1 MTTFHGR
8 LLISSLP
15 DLRGIWGLSYDEGS
29 VISTVASASQLILA
43 PILPFFLTALGLRR
57 LLLPLSLGFV
67 CVAFCIPFI
76 SGYENLLV
84 AHALMGL
91 LIGSFVT
98 ATIQIMLKHLPPP
111 WWVVVLA
118 FFTFRVSLGIN
129 SGVSLGAFYLEY
141 MGWQWIYW
149 QSGLIMFVYFVL
161 LQRHLPPDTPI
172 RELLHKPDY
181 SGMAF
186 YCLSAVLI
194 YAGLD
199 QGERLGWF
207 DSGIITVFL
216 AGGTVSFL
224 LFLANEALV
233 ERPWAPPRLFADFN
247 IIMSVGMVII
257 YIFILSA
264 NSLLITLFLDTVHDL
279 RPLQSGLPL
288 LLVALL
294 QLLATPFCAFLVLKA
309 DTRLLCAT
317 GVLLMGLACYQ
328 GTFITAD
335 WVAADFFPMAIL
347 FAIGHPLVFLSLMA
361 FCMACFTAKT
371 AVGLLAY
378 IQVSPWIILD
388 MLLLV
393 ILFFLLNF
401 NRLESGKRIQETDN
415 AYTQLDR
422 VVLEAKVNGY
432 VAQVGF
438 GDFQQVKAGDVLLRV
453 QDADYRARTDQ
464 ARAVRD
470 KSAANLERLDLEIG
484 LQEACIRQARVAAE
498 NAAARLD
505 LASRENARVQ
515 KLFKCNAVSTRE
527 ADSAE
532 INLRTAQHSH
542 REALAEVRVQERKLE
557 LQKADRQLREADL
570 RAAEAQLQSAL
581 IDLGHTIITAP
592 GNGHT
597 GARKIQVGD
606 LVREGMQVASLVLDM
621 PPYIVANY
629 KETQIGNIRAGQP
642 VEILIDTFPGHTF
655 KGHVESISPATGAT
669 FSLLPKDTSS
679 GNFTKVVQ
687 RIPVRIAFEPGQE
700 RLPEIRS
707 GMSVITRIDTGRGQ
721 TGA

>member
-84 AHALMGL
+84 AHALRGL

-371 AVGLLAY
+371 AVGLLALFRL
-378 IQVSPWIILD
+378 SPWIILG

-401 NRLESGKRIQETDN
+401 NRMESGKRIQETDN

-515 KLFKCNAVSTRE
+515 NLFKCNAVSTRE

-606 LVREGMQVASLVLDM
+606 LVREGMQVVSLVLDM

-707 GMSVITRIDTGRGQ
+707 GMSVITRIDTGSGQ

>member
-15 DLRGIWGLSYDEGS
+15 NLRGIWGLSYDEGS

-67 CVAFCIPFI
+67 CVAFCIPSI

-129 SGVSLGAFYLEY
+129 SGVSLGPFIWNIWA
-141 MGWQWIYW
+141 GNGSTGSPGSSCSSI
-149 QSGLIMFVYFVL
+149 SSCSSAICP
-161 LQRHLPPDTPI
+161 RIRI

-216 AGGTVSFL
+216 AGGIVSFL

-264 NSLLITLFLDTVHDL
+264 NSLLITLFLDTMHDL

-378 IQVSPWIILD
+378 IQVSRISTPIAGNALFLLLIRQREDLYFSQTGSRLTGDAPAVARFLDSGGSLDQLGQQLQTDAFILGIND
-388 MLLLV
+388 VFALCVCIALGTMLLLA
-393 ILFFLLNF
+393 F
-401 NRLESGKRIQETDN
+401 
-415 AYTQLDR
+415 
-422 VVLEAKVNGY
+422 
-432 VAQVGF
+432 
-438 GDFQQVKAGDVLLRV
+438 VKA
-453 QDADYRARTDQ
+453 
-464 ARAVRD
+464 
-470 KSAANLERLDLEIG
+470 
-484 LQEACIRQARVAAE
+484 
-498 NAAARLD
+498 
-505 LASRENARVQ
+505 
-515 KLFKCNAVSTRE
+515 
-527 ADSAE
+527 
-532 INLRTAQHSH
+532 
-542 REALAEVRVQERKLE
+542 
-557 LQKADRQLREADL
+557 
-570 RAAEAQLQSAL
+570 
-581 IDLGHTIITAP
+581 
-592 GNGHT
+592 
-597 GARKIQVGD
+597 
-606 LVREGMQVASLVLDM
+606 
-621 PPYIVANY
+621 
-629 KETQIGNIRAGQP
+629 
-642 VEILIDTFPGHTF
+642 
-655 KGHVESISPATGAT
+655 
-669 FSLLPKDTSS
+669 
-679 GNFTKVVQ
+679 
-687 RIPVRIAFEPGQE
+687 
-700 RLPEIRS
+700 
-707 GMSVITRIDTGRGQ
+707 
-721 TGA
+721 

>member
-1 MTTFHGR
+1 MTAC
-8 LLISSLP
+8 
-15 DLRGIWGLSYDEGS
+15 W
-29 VISTVASASQLILA
+29 
-43 PILPFFLTALGLRR
+43 PFFR
-57 LLLPLSLGFV
+57 L
-67 CVAFCIPFI
+67 
-76 SGYENLLV
+76 
-84 AHALMGL
+84 
-91 LIGSFVT
+91 
-98 ATIQIMLKHLPPP
+98 
-111 WWVVVLA
+111 
-118 FFTFRVSLGIN
+118 
-129 SGVSLGAFYLEY
+129 
-141 MGWQWIYW
+141 
-149 QSGLIMFVYFVL
+149 
-161 LQRHLPPDTPI
+161 
-172 RELLHKPDY
+172 
-181 SGMAF
+181 
-186 YCLSAVLI
+186 
-194 YAGLD
+194 
-199 QGERLGWF
+199 
-207 DSGIITVFL
+207 
-216 AGGTVSFL
+216 
-224 LFLANEALV
+224 
-233 ERPWAPPRLFADFN
+233 
-247 IIMSVGMVII
+247 
-257 YIFILSA
+257 
-264 NSLLITLFLDTVHDL
+264 
-279 RPLQSGLPL
+279 
-288 LLVALL
+288 
-294 QLLATPFCAFLVLKA
+294 
-309 DTRLLCAT
+309 
-317 GVLLMGLACYQ
+317 
-328 GTFITAD
+328 
-335 WVAADFFPMAIL
+335 
-347 FAIGHPLVFLSLMA
+347 
-361 FCMACFTAKT
+361 
-371 AVGLLAY
+371 
-378 IQVSPWIILD
+378 SPWIILG

-606 LVREGMQVASLVLDM
+606 LVREGMQVVSLVLDM
-621 PPYIVANY
+621 PPSHRGTITR
-629 KETQIGNIRAGQP
+629 ETQIGNIRAGQP

-687 RIPVRIAFEPGQE
+687 RIPVRIAFEPGRSACRRSAPACRSSPVSTPAARRREPEPATSRGRYGMHRQK
-700 RLPEIRS
+700 RLASSAPPGADAPCGPPARAAVFS
-707 GMSVITRIDTGRGQ
+707 SFPCSSALPPHGPTGSR
-721 TGA
+721 

>member
-15 DLRGIWGLSYDEGS
+15 DLRGIWVLSYDEGS

-118 FFTFRVSLGIN
+118 FFTFHVSLGIN

-216 AGGTVSFL
+216 AGGIVSFL

-347 FAIGHPLVFLSLMA
+347 FAIGHPLVFLS
-361 FCMACFTAKT
+361 
-371 AVGLLAY
+371 
-378 IQVSPWIILD
+378 
-388 MLLLV
+388 
-393 ILFFLLNF
+393 
-401 NRLESGKRIQETDN
+401 
-415 AYTQLDR
+415 
-422 VVLEAKVNGY
+422 
-432 VAQVGF
+432 
-438 GDFQQVKAGDVLLRV
+438 
-453 QDADYRARTDQ
+453 
-464 ARAVRD
+464 
-470 KSAANLERLDLEIG
+470 
-484 LQEACIRQARVAAE
+484 
-498 NAAARLD
+498 
-505 LASRENARVQ
+505 
-515 KLFKCNAVSTRE
+515 
-527 ADSAE
+527 
-532 INLRTAQHSH
+532 
-542 REALAEVRVQERKLE
+542 
-557 LQKADRQLREADL
+557 
-570 RAAEAQLQSAL
+570 
-581 IDLGHTIITAP
+581 
-592 GNGHT
+592 
-597 GARKIQVGD
+597 
-606 LVREGMQVASLVLDM
+606 
-621 PPYIVANY
+621 
-629 KETQIGNIRAGQP
+629 
-642 VEILIDTFPGHTF
+642 
-655 KGHVESISPATGAT
+655 
-669 FSLLPKDTSS
+669 
-679 GNFTKVVQ
+679 
-687 RIPVRIAFEPGQE
+687 
-700 RLPEIRS
+700 
-707 GMSVITRIDTGRGQ
+707 
-721 TGA
+721 

>member
-98 ATIQIMLKHLPPP
+98 ATIQI
-111 WWVVVLA
+111 
-118 FFTFRVSLGIN
+118 IN

-186 YCLSAVLI
+186 YCLRAVLI

-216 AGGTVSFL
+216 AGGIVSFL

-378 IQVSPWIILD
+378 IQVSRISTPIAGNALFLLLIRQRVDLYFSQTGSRLTGDAPAVARFLDSGGSLDQLGQQLQTDAFILGIND
-388 MLLLV
+388 VFALCVCIALGTMLLLA
-393 ILFFLLNF
+393 F
-401 NRLESGKRIQETDN
+401 
-415 AYTQLDR
+415 
-422 VVLEAKVNGY
+422 
-432 VAQVGF
+432 
-438 GDFQQVKAGDVLLRV
+438 VKAMKP
-453 QDADYRARTDQ
+453 TP
-464 ARAVRD
+464 
-470 KSAANLERLDLEIG
+470 
-484 LQEACIRQARVAAE
+484 
-498 NAAARLD
+498 
-505 LASRENARVQ
+505 
-515 KLFKCNAVSTRE
+515 VSP
-527 ADSAE
+527 
-532 INLRTAQHSH
+532 
-542 REALAEVRVQERKLE
+542 V
-557 LQKADRQLREADL
+557 
-570 RAAEAQLQSAL
+570 
-581 IDLGHTIITAP
+581 DLGTP
-592 GNGHT
+592 GN
-597 GARKIQVGD
+597 
-606 LVREGMQVASLVLDM
+606 
-621 PPYIVANY
+621 
-629 KETQIGNIRAGQP
+629 
-642 VEILIDTFPGHTF
+642 
-655 KGHVESISPATGAT
+655 
-669 FSLLPKDTSS
+669 
-679 GNFTKVVQ
+679 
-687 RIPVRIAFEPGQE
+687 
-700 RLPEIRS
+700 
-707 GMSVITRIDTGRGQ
+707 
-721 TGA
+721 

>member
-393 ILFFLLNF
+393 ILFFLLHC

>member
-8 LLISSLP
+8 LLVSSLP

-216 AGGTVSFL
+216 AGGLVSFF

-294 QLLATPFCAFLVLKA
+294 QLLATPFCAFLVLKT

-347 FAIGHPLVFLSLMA
+347 FSIGHPLVFLSLMA
-361 FCMACFTAKT
+361 FCMACFTARPPW
-371 AVGLLAY
+371 ACWPISRSRA
-378 IQVSPWIILD
+378 SPRPSRA
-388 MLLLV
+388 MPCSCCS
-393 ILFFLLNF
+393 
-401 NRLESGKRIQETDN
+401 SGSGRICTS
-415 AYTQLDR
+415 
-422 VVLEAKVNGY
+422 V
-432 VAQVGF
+432 
-438 GDFQQVKAGDVLLRV
+438 
-453 QDADYRARTDQ
+453 
-464 ARAVRD
+464 
-470 KSAANLERLDLEIG
+470 
-484 LQEACIRQARVAAE
+484 RQAAA
-498 NAAARLD
+498 
-505 LASRENARVQ
+505 
-515 KLFKCNAVSTRE
+515 
-527 ADSAE
+527 
-532 INLRTAQHSH
+532 
-542 REALAEVRVQERKLE
+542 
-557 LQKADRQLREADL
+557 
-570 RAAEAQLQSAL
+570 
-581 IDLGHTIITAP
+581 
-592 GNGHT
+592 
-597 GARKIQVGD
+597 
-606 LVREGMQVASLVLDM
+606 
-621 PPYIVANY
+621 
-629 KETQIGNIRAGQP
+629 
-642 VEILIDTFPGHTF
+642 
-655 KGHVESISPATGAT
+655 
-669 FSLLPKDTSS
+669 
-679 GNFTKVVQ
+679 
-687 RIPVRIAFEPGQE
+687 
-700 RLPEIRS
+700 
-707 GMSVITRIDTGRGQ
+707 
-721 TGA
+721 

>member
-1 MTTFHGR
+1 MNSLKPGFADELLKLALYDR
-8 LLISSLP
+8 LL
-15 DLRGIWGLSYDEGS
+15 
-29 VISTVASASQLILA
+29 
-43 PILPFFLTALGLRR
+43 ALFR
-57 LLLPLSLGFV
+57 L
-67 CVAFCIPFI
+67 
-76 SGYENLLV
+76 
-84 AHALMGL
+84 
-91 LIGSFVT
+91 
-98 ATIQIMLKHLPPP
+98 
-111 WWVVVLA
+111 
-118 FFTFRVSLGIN
+118 
-129 SGVSLGAFYLEY
+129 
-141 MGWQWIYW
+141 
-149 QSGLIMFVYFVL
+149 
-161 LQRHLPPDTPI
+161 
-172 RELLHKPDY
+172 
-181 SGMAF
+181 
-186 YCLSAVLI
+186 
-194 YAGLD
+194 
-199 QGERLGWF
+199 
-207 DSGIITVFL
+207 
-216 AGGTVSFL
+216 
-224 LFLANEALV
+224 
-233 ERPWAPPRLFADFN
+233 
-247 IIMSVGMVII
+247 
-257 YIFILSA
+257 
-264 NSLLITLFLDTVHDL
+264 
-279 RPLQSGLPL
+279 
-288 LLVALL
+288 
-294 QLLATPFCAFLVLKA
+294 
-309 DTRLLCAT
+309 
-317 GVLLMGLACYQ
+317 
-328 GTFITAD
+328 
-335 WVAADFFPMAIL
+335 
-347 FAIGHPLVFLSLMA
+347 
-361 FCMACFTAKT
+361 
-371 AVGLLAY
+371 
-378 IQVSPWIILD
+378 SPWIILG

-470 KSAANLERLDLEIG
+470 KNAANLERLDLEIG

-498 NAAARLD
+498 NF
-505 LASRENARVQ
+505 SRMGVANVDVVNA
-515 KLFKCNAVSTRE
+515 
-527 ADSAE
+527 SAE
-532 INLRTAQHSH
+532 EYLRRDGLRFDWIYADPDRRSDKGRKLVRLEDCSPDIVALKPRTAQHSH

-606 LVREGMQVASLVLDM
+606 LVREGMQVVSLVLDM
-621 PPYIVANY
+621 SPYIVANY
-629 KETQIGNIRAGQP
+629 KETQIGNIRVGQP

-655 KGHVESISPATGAT
+655 RGHVESISPATGAT

-707 GMSVITRIDTGRGQ
+707 GMSVITRIDTGSGQ

>member
-15 DLRGIWGLSYDEGS
+15 DLRGIWGLSYDKGS
-29 VISTVASASQLILA
+29 VISIVASASQLILA

-118 FFTFRVSLGIN
+118 LFTFRVSLGIN

-181 SGMAF
+181 SGMGF

-216 AGGTVSFL
+216 AGGIVSFL

-279 RPLQSGLPL
+279 RPLQNGLPL

-378 IQVSPWIILD
+378 IQVSRISTPIAGNALFLLLIRQRVDLYFSQTGSRLTGDAPAVARFLDSGGSLDQLGQQLQTDAFILGIND
-388 MLLLV
+388 VFALCVCIALGTMLLLA
-393 ILFFLLNF
+393 F
-401 NRLESGKRIQETDN
+401 
-415 AYTQLDR
+415 
-422 VVLEAKVNGY
+422 
-432 VAQVGF
+432 
-438 GDFQQVKAGDVLLRV
+438 VKAMKP
-453 QDADYRARTDQ
+453 TP
-464 ARAVRD
+464 
-470 KSAANLERLDLEIG
+470 
-484 LQEACIRQARVAAE
+484 
-498 NAAARLD
+498 
-505 LASRENARVQ
+505 
-515 KLFKCNAVSTRE
+515 VSP
-527 ADSAE
+527 
-532 INLRTAQHSH
+532 
-542 REALAEVRVQERKLE
+542 V
-557 LQKADRQLREADL
+557 
-570 RAAEAQLQSAL
+570 
-581 IDLGHTIITAP
+581 DLGTP
-592 GNGHT
+592 GN
-597 GARKIQVGD
+597 
-606 LVREGMQVASLVLDM
+606 
-621 PPYIVANY
+621 
-629 KETQIGNIRAGQP
+629 
-642 VEILIDTFPGHTF
+642 
-655 KGHVESISPATGAT
+655 
-669 FSLLPKDTSS
+669 
-679 GNFTKVVQ
+679 
-687 RIPVRIAFEPGQE
+687 
-700 RLPEIRS
+700 
-707 GMSVITRIDTGRGQ
+707 
-721 TGA
+721 

>member
-317 GVLLMGLACYQ
+317 GILLMGLACYQ

-606 LVREGMQVASLVLDM
+606 LVREGMQVVSLVLDM

-707 GMSVITRIDTGRGQ
+707 GMSVITRIDTGSAQ